1 MLKWMIR
8 RMPLERVAV
17 VPFSGP
23 IFKRNIDEY
32 LGLFRVLE
40 ENRRIK
46 GVMLEMESPGGSSTA
61 SECLFH
67 RLKRLNEKKPLYCY
81 ALMAAS
87 GGYMA
92 AAAARKIYASST
104 ALVGSIGVLSV
115 KPVLR
120 EFMEK
125 VGVNLEVMKKGAMKD
140 MTLFHRE
147 STEEE
152 RRSWEALHEE
162 IYARFIDLVAGA
174 RALER
179 EKVAALA
186 SGELFSA
193 RRALD
198 LGLIDGV
205 MDYDAAM
212 EELYGETGV
221 KPGKAVTVRP
231 RKPFF
236 KRIVSQSATAVA
248 DELWWRAL

>member
-1 MLKWMIR
+1 MLKWMLR
-8 RMPLERVAV
+8 GLPLDRVAV
-17 VPFSGP
+17 VPFSGA

-32 LGLFRVLE
+32 LSLFRALE
-40 ENRRIK
+40 GNRRIK

-61 SECLFH
+61 SECLFD

-92 AAAARKIYASST
+92 AAAARKIYAPST

-212 EELYGETGV
+212 EELYGAAGV
-221 KPGKAVTVRP
+221 KPGKAVTVKP